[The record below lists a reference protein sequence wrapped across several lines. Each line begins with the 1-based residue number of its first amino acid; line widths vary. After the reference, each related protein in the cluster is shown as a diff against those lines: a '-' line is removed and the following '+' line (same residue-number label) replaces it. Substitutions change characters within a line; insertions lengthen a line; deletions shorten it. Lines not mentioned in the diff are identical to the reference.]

1 MHCKGIPGAIYERV
15 VNYVSNYSN
24 EEGKYM
30 EFKLL
35 RECKLG

>member
-1 MHCKGIPGAIYERV
+1 MHFGGIPEAICEGV
-15 VNYVSNYSN
+15 AHYVGNFSN

-30 EFKLL
+30 ECKLL

>member
-1 MHCKGIPGAIYERV
+1 MHWREVPGAIRERV

-30 EFKLL
+30 ECKLL

>member
-1 MHCKGIPGAIYERV
+1 MHCRGIPGAICGEV
-15 VNYVSNYSN
+15 ANYVGNFSD

-30 EFKLL
+30 EFRIV